1 MFDFIVPCGI
11 ADKAVTS
18 ISKELQQSAT
28 ADASPASS
36 SGSSACVALAGATTE
51 EGHALFHAAKHELVA
66 AFQRSL
72 PFTAVEV
79 QRPVQLD
86 DVVQGLPSGA
96 AD

>member
-1 MFDFIVPCGI
+1 MFNFIVPCGI

-18 ISKELQQSAT
+18 ISKELQRSAT

-36 SGSSACVALAGATTE
+36 SGSSSGGALAGATTE
-51 EGHALFHAAKHELVA
+51 EGHALFDAARHQLVA
-66 AFQRSL
+66 AFQRIL

-86 DVVQGLPSGA
+86 DVVQGLLSAA